1 MNLEEILKVWKIIES
16 MCKFCLL
23 LFLLWDF
30 VFVVALSGLNHV
42 LDVANLIYIYRQRIK
57 NQGNT

>member
-16 MCKFCLL
+16 MCEFCLL

-42 LDVANLIYIYRQRIK
+42 HDVANLIYIYRQRIE

>member
-16 MCKFCLL
+16 MFCLL

-30 VFVVALSGLNHV
+30 VFVVALNGLNHV
-42 LDVANLIYIYRQRIK
+42 HDVANLIYIYRQRIK

>member
-42 LDVANLIYIYRQRIK
+42 LDGANLIYMYRQRIE

>member
-30 VFVVALSGLNHV
+30 DFVVALSGLNHV
-42 LDVANLIYIYRQRIK
+42 LDGANLIYIYRQRIE

>member
-1 MNLEEILKVWKIIES
+1 MNLEEILRVWKIIES

-42 LDVANLIYIYRQRIK
+42 YDVANLIYIYRQRIK